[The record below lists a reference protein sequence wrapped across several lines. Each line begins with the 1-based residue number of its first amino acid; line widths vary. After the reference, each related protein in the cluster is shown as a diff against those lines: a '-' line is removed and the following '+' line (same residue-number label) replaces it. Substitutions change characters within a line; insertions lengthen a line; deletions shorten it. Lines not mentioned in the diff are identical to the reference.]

1 MDKDPYLSDWE
12 NTVEAAREQENK
24 ELSIEYNYP
33 PLPDKKE
40 SKMEAPEDAL
50 TADGFDEA
58 IIGLAER
65 ATSTLVVAYDFD
77 MCVGILMARDGMEEI
92 DAIEYMTFNVTGA
105 WVGEGTPVFVHLGPI
120 ENIEDAED
128 YMEENC

>member
-1 MDKDPYLSDWE
+1 MDQG
-12 NTVEAAREQENK
+12 EAAPPGDFHYQE
-24 ELSIEYNYP
+24 
-33 PLPDKKE
+33 DKN
-40 SKMEAPEDAL
+40 MEAPEDAL

-77 MCVGILMARDGMEEI
+77 MCVGILVSRDGMSYE
-92 DAIEYMTFNVTGA
+92 DAVEYMTFNVTGA

-128 YMEENC
+128 YMEENY